1 MQHVNPLATTVIEWL
16 DAVRLTGD
24 PVRLHD
30 APAADLV
37 SAAAACAKAKVR
49 VAEATGYLEQRASAF
64 HVLDR
69 AGRLLG
75 RELRRREPNKD
86 YCEPSKD

>member
-1 MQHVNPLATTVIEWL
+1 V
-16 DAVRLTGD
+16 
-24 PVRLHD
+24 
-30 APAADLV
+30 
-37 SAAAACAKAKVR
+37 
-49 VAEATGYLEQRASAF
+49 EQRHARKRWCVWPKQPRASTF

-86 YCEPSKD
+86 R

>member
-1 MQHVNPLATTVIEWL
+1 VIECL

-24 PVRLHD
+24 PARLRA

-37 SAAAACAKAKVR
+37 SGAAACAKALVR
-49 VAEATGYLEQRASAF
+49 VAEATGHFERRASTF

-75 RELRRREPNKD
+75 RELRRRRP
-86 YCEPSKD
+86 